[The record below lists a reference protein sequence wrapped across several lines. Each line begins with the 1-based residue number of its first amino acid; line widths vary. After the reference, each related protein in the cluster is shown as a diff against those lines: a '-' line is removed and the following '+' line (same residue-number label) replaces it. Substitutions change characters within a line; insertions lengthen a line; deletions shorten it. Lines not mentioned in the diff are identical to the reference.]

1 MATHSFSS
9 RHYSS
14 PLPFSATLS
23 NSKADRIKAFLLP
36 RIAYHRKAFR
46 LKSIPLPLSACP
58 CFSVANQIWTKPFLF
73 AADLCNSKALR
84 IKAFL
89 LLLQSIP
96 FQSISSQI
104 HSVANPVIS
113 VAVSSRCL
121 PLPFRGLSSRLC
133 GMQFIRISMLFP
145 AEQFPRLAAHLQSL
159 SMPIHST
166 ALPSISNACMSEIS
180 R

>member
-9 RHYSS
+9 LHNSS
-14 PLPFSATLS
+14 PLPFRATLS
-23 NSKADRIKAFLLP
+23 NSKADRIKSFLLP

-89 LLLQSIP
+89 LLLQSMP

-104 HSVANPVIS
+104 HSVANPVIATPLRFQVVAYPCHSGACHLVS
-113 VAVSSRCL
+113 VVCNSAAFPCVSHPNNS
-121 PLPFRGLSSRLC
+121 
-133 GMQFIRISMLFP
+133 
-145 AEQFPRLAAHLQSL
+145 LA
-159 SMPIHST
+159 
-166 ALPSISNACMSEIS
+166 
-180 R
+180 

>member
-1 MATHSFSS
+1 MATHSFSY

-23 NSKADRIKAFLLP
+23 NSKAGRIKAFLLP

-46 LKSIPLPLSACP
+46 LKSIPLPLSACH
-58 CFSVANQIWTKPFLF
+58 CISVSNQIWTKPFLF
-73 AADLCNSKALR
+73 AADLCNSK
-84 IKAFL
+84 
-89 LLLQSIP
+89 
-96 FQSISSQI
+96 
-104 HSVANPVIS
+104 
-113 VAVSSRCL
+113 AVSSRCL

-133 GMQFIRISMLFP
+133 GMQFLRISMLFP

-159 SMPIHST
+159 SMPIYSG
-166 ALPSISNACMSEIS
+166 AKQRISNACMSEIS